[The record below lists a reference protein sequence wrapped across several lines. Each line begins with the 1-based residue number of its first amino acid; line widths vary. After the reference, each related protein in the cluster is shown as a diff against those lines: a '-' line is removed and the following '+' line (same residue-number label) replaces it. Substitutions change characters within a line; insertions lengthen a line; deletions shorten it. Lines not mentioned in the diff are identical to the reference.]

1 MLLVSE
7 EICGLVLE
15 TLKQHHQLNKKF
27 KGSLSPAWL
36 HAAGDIKAQLG
47 YLIYSGF
54 INQTPLE
61 WLREYPRYFK
71 SINLRLDKLT
81 GNVSRDRALI
91 QEVKP
96 LWEDYLARLE
106 KQQQQG
112 ITDAELTT
120 FRWMIEELRVSLFTQ
135 ELKTKIPV
143 SAKRLKK
150 QWVKVK

>member
-1 MLLVSE
+1 M
-7 EICGLVLE
+7 
-15 TLKQHHQLNKKF
+15 
-27 KGSLSPAWL
+27 SPAWL
-36 HAAGDIKAQLG
+36 HAAGDIKTQLG

-54 INQTPLE
+54 INQTPIE

-71 SINLRLDKLT
+71 SINVRLEKLT
-81 GNVSRDRALI
+81 GNVSRDRALM

-112 ITDAELTT
+112 ITDAELVTY
-120 FRWMIEELRVSLFTQ
+120 RWMIEELRVSLFSQ
-135 ELKTKIPV
+135 ELKTKMPV

-150 QWVKVK
+150 QWEKVQ